1 MYAIILCSYLHCV
14 KKILYENQDTASNV
28 FSRQRSRYSSAWRF
42 LSFLRQQA
50 DFLFLHGWTYPAG
63 HDALEEIQRL
73 LLILSVKSCHAVLS
87 DLFSSYLSS
96 VRHLPYVFRRKST
109 GFPPSCSAPLFL
121 ANVVSECWSYL
132 QAWRLSPLRVHF
144 WEPFPTARPLPSFP
158 YAQRKWIFHVTS
170 CSIFC
175 CLCWRMWNRQPRIL
189 LSRPWGAL
197 DFLPDNETSSWCSD
211 NVC

>member
-1 MYAIILCSYLHCV
+1 MKI
-14 KKILYENQDTASNV
+14 KILLPMCFLGKGHGTVPLDV
-28 FSRQRSRYSSAWRF
+28 F

-121 ANVVSECWSYL
+121 ANVVSEC
-132 QAWRLSPLRVHF
+132 
-144 WEPFPTARPLPSFP
+144 
-158 YAQRKWIFHVTS
+158 
-170 CSIFC
+170 
-175 CLCWRMWNRQPRIL
+175 
-189 LSRPWGAL
+189 
-197 DFLPDNETSSWCSD
+197 
-211 NVC
+211 